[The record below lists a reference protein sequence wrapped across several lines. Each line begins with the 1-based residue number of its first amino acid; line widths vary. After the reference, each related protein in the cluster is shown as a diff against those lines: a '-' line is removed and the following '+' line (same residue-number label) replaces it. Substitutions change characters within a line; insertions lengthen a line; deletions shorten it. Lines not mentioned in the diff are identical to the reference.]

1 MIQGGRKDDME
12 PPCFDLRGL
21 GDGASP
27 LAPATRTHVAPRVA
41 TESLWLLPQTGPR
54 ARAQKCELQRLV
66 PCPPGAYLIP
76 RNGSFAHPALPPHS
90 PLYLHTDPIL
100 LVRKGRVKVS
110 APLYSTRGNQG
121 PESAVMGPGSHRE
134 QSHVGDRTQHASPSL
149 GLSLGSLGAGPHPP
163 FTD

>member
-1 MIQGGRKDDME
+1 MIQGGHKDDME

-21 GDGASP
+21 GEGASP
-27 LAPATRTHVAPRVA
+27 PAPPHTPMSPPGWP
-41 TESLWLLPQTGPR
+41 ENPSSSSQTGPR
-54 ARAQKCELQRLV
+54 AQAQKCELQRFV

-76 RNGSFAHPALPPHS
+76 RNGSFAHPALPPHG

-100 LVRKGRVKVS
+100 LVRKGRVNVS

-121 PESAVMGPGSHRE
+121 PESAVMGPGSYSE
-134 QSHVGDRTQHASPSL
+134 QSHVGDRTQCASPSL

-163 FTD
+163 FTG